1 MKRPIEENE
10 EQKSNENNTPTTTT
24 TTTIHLNPQED
35 QALVSEEIR
44 LAKRKRT
51 TCPYLDTV
59 NRSNLDF
66 DFEKICSVSLSTVNV
81 YACLVCGKYFQG
93 NYHSQMNF
101 IVDCSTTRREY

>member
-10 EQKSNENNTPTTTT
+10 EQKSNENATTRATP
-24 TTTIHLNPQED
+24 HLNPQED
-35 QALVSEEIR
+35 QVLVSEEIR
-44 LAKRKRT
+44 LAKKKRT

-93 NYHSQMNF
+93 NYSVHERTF
-101 IVDCSTTRREY
+101 LLIV